1 MGSSHELDLQRTVR
15 RALAAARAAWGSD
28 WRPSRGA
35 VAPGRIEILGNHVDY
50 NGGPVLA
57 AAVDRATVVLSNDSG
72 SLELL
77 YADMPELAPCV
88 VDLDDPDRLRS
99 AYGRPKPHD
108 FALGVLARAR
118 EKERRVRSGRTV
130 VATSIPIGS
139 GMSSSAALCVA
150 LTLLLNEEPPGGAEL
165 VYEAQAAEN
174 WTGVPCGTMDQS
186 ASVFGQVI
194 RYEGPEGSASV
205 APDLDGYCFVVVDS
219 RVERTLGTS
228 SYPTRVA
235 ECAEAVATL
244 EAAWGRPIGKLAA
257 LDLDDL
263 RSIETSQPP
272 VLSPVLQARA
282 RHIITEIER
291 VGEGEVAM
299 QRRDWDEFGAVMNA
313 SGASSAGD
321 YAISHPR
328 VEALVATMKSVP
340 GVAGA
345 RMMGGGEGGSA
356 LGLLRLEA
364 LDDLR
369 STLAAFFD
377 DPSLWQSVV
386 PLSFAPGAT
395 LLSSEELERLVQ

>member
-1 MGSSHELDLQRTVR
+1 MESSHELDLQGTAR
-15 RALAAARAAWGSD
+15 RALTAARAAWGND
-28 WRPSRGA
+28 WRPTRGA

-57 AAVDRATVVLSNDSG
+57 AAVDRATVVLGDDSG
-72 SLELL
+72 TLELL
-77 YADMPELAPCV
+77 YADFPDLAPLV
-88 VDLDDPDRLRS
+88 VDMDDPDRLRS
-99 AYGRPKPHD
+99 AYGNPEPHD

-118 EKERRVRSGRTV
+118 EKGRRIRAGRTV

-139 GMSSSAALCVA
+139 GMSSSAALSVA
-150 LTLLLNEEPPGGAEL
+150 STLLLDEEPPSGAEL
-165 VYEAQAAEN
+165 VYDAQAAEN

-194 RYEGPEGSASV
+194 RYEGPEGSTSV
-205 APDLDGYCFVVVDS
+205 APELDGYCFVVVDS

-235 ECAEAVATL
+235 ECAEAVTTL
-244 EAAWGRPIGKLAA
+244 EAAWGRQIGNLAA

-263 RSIETSQPP
+263 RTIETSRPP
-272 VLSPVLQARA
+272 ILSPVLQARA

-291 VGEGEVAM
+291 VGQGEVAM
-299 QRRDWDEFGAVMNA
+299 KRRDWETFGSLMNA

-328 VEALVATMKSVP
+328 VEALVATMKTVP
-340 GVAGA
+340 GVVGA
-345 RMMGGGEGGSA
+345 RMMGGGEGGSTLA
-356 LGLLRLEA
+356 LLRLEA

-369 STLAAFFD
+369 DALAAFFD
-377 DPSLWQSVV
+377 DPSLRESVV
-386 PLSFAPGAT
+386 PLSFAPGAR
-395 LLSSEELERLVQ
+395 LLQTSDLEWLDQ

>member
-1 MGSSHELDLQRTVR
+1 MD
-15 RALAAARAAWGSD
+15 
-28 WRPSRGA
+28 P
-35 VAPGRIEILGNHVDY
+35 
-50 NGGPVLA
+50 
-57 AAVDRATVVLSNDSG
+57 
-72 SLELL
+72 
-77 YADMPELAPCV
+77 
-88 VDLDDPDRLRS
+88 DDPDRLRS
-99 AYGRPKPHD
+99 AYGRPEPHD
-108 FALGVLARAR
+108 FALGVLARSR
-118 EKERRVRSGRTV
+118 DKGRRVRAGRTV

-150 LTLLLNEEPPGGAEL
+150 STLLLNEEPPAGAEL
-165 VYEAQAAEN
+165 VYDAQAAEN

-291 VGEGEVAM
+291 VGAGESAM
-299 QRRDWDEFGAVMNA
+299 QRRDWDEFGALMNA

-321 YAISHPR
+321 YAISHAR
-328 VEALVATMKSVP
+328 VEALVATMRSVP

-345 RMMGGGEGGSA
+345 RMMGGGEGGST
-356 LGLLRLEA
+356 LGLLRIEA
-364 LDDLR
+364 LDGLR
-369 STLAAFFD
+369 GALAAFFND
-377 DPSLWQSVV
+377 SSLRASVV
-386 PLSFAPGAT
+386 PLSFAPGAR
-395 LLSSEELERLVQ
+395 LLSSDELEWLINSPDRDRLRFSSGSPAR